1 MIKTLRKPPQ
11 PKTLTD
17 GIHLVAIAS
26 ISETGNSKCA
36 LLFSSNKGQIRLEL
50 PINESLHKL
59 IGQIGF
65 IGGIAAGQEVNFSD
79 LIGLQVKLN
88 IQKSKIKSIT
98 KP

>member
-1 MIKTLRKPPQ
+1 MILTRRKPSQ
-11 PKTLTD
+11 NKDLDNGT
-17 GIHLVAIAS
+17 HFASIAS
-26 ISETGNSKCA
+26 ISEIGNSKCV

-50 PINESLHKL
+50 PINESTHKL

-65 IGGIAAGQEVNFSD
+65 IGGIAAGKEVNFSD

-88 IQKSKIKSIT
+88 IQKGKIKSIT